1 MVARDGVNIATF
13 CSMPARAARL
23 NNPLLLPQTV
33 SHRTETCSWKPYGK
47 ASYFIA
53 AKRDRQHFEE
63 NMTTTAHEMHETETR
78 VAAAGSPTNEQFEA
92 SHSNATGM
100 LSSPYVRGA
109 AVLGIAAAGY
119 ALVRRKKRPVLN
131 TASVRSDDTGK
142 LLKTGSFL
150 LSLAASFASAMNNVS
165 VDASA
170 AVEKETGHA
179 PTPSADCKSDAKDA
193 EPTTST
199 PPRPRFVQTS
209 TSWIGRQ
216 WEILLAAANAW
227 MDDYAPSMGA
237 ALSYY
242 TLFSLAPLLVLIIA
256 IAGMVFGQD
265 AAQGAIIAQL
275 QGIMG
280 QEGATAVQGL
290 LNAARERSTG
300 VVASIVGG
308 VLLLLGATATF
319 AELQTDLDRIWQ
331 VPAKQKPSGVWGWL
345 RSRVLSF
352 GLVLGFAFMLMISL
366 IVSAALA
373 ATGEWLG
380 GGAAAESVLAS
391 VLNFIASFALF
402 TVLFAMIYKIMPT
415 AKISWHDVWMGSAV
429 TALLFNVGKSLIGL
443 YLAKSSVASGF
454 GAAGS
459 FVILVAWFYYSAQIF
474 LFGAEYTWVYANSKV
489 RNG

>member
-1 MVARDGVNIATF
+1 
-13 CSMPARAARL
+13 
-23 NNPLLLPQTV
+23 
-33 SHRTETCSWKPYGK
+33 
-47 ASYFIA
+47 
-53 AKRDRQHFEE
+53 
-63 NMTTTAHEMHETETR
+63 MTTTDHEMHEAGTA
-78 VAAAGSPTNEQFEA
+78 VAAAESRTHAQSNVLKSKA
-92 SHSNATGM
+92 SEM
-100 LSSPYVRGA
+100 LSSRYVQGA

-119 ALVRRKKRPVLN
+119 ALVRRKKTPVSN
-131 TASVRSDDTGK
+131 MEPVRSDDSGGILK
-142 LLKTGSFL
+142 VGAYLVSLL
-150 LSLAASFASAMNNVS
+150 ASVASVMNNAS
-165 VDASA
+165 VDAPA
-170 AVEKETGHA
+170 AVQKETEYV
-179 PTPSADCKSDAKDA
+179 PTRSEDRKPDAKDA
-193 EPTTST
+193 EPATST
-199 PPRPRFVQTS
+199 PPRPKFEHTS

-216 WEILLAAANAW
+216 WQIIKAAANAW

-280 QEGATAVQGL
+280 EEGATAVQGL
-290 LNAARERSTG
+290 LKAAREPSTG
-300 VVASIVGG
+300 IVASIVGAF
-308 VLLLLGATATF
+308 LLLLGATAIF

-331 VPAKQKPSGVWGWL
+331 VPAKEKPSGLWGWL

-352 GLVLGFAFMLMISL
+352 GLVLGLAFMLMISL
-366 IVSAALA
+366 VVSAALA
-373 ATGEWLG
+373 ASSEWLG
-380 GGAAAESVLAS
+380 GGNAAESVLANA
-391 VLNFIASFALF
+391 LNFIASLALF

-415 AKISWHDVWMGSAV
+415 AKISWHDVWMGAAV

-489 RNG
+489 QNGHQA

>member
-1 MVARDGVNIATF
+1 
-13 CSMPARAARL
+13 
-23 NNPLLLPQTV
+23 
-33 SHRTETCSWKPYGK
+33 
-47 ASYFIA
+47 
-53 AKRDRQHFEE
+53 
-63 NMTTTAHEMHETETR
+63 MTTPAQEMQDAETSK
-78 VAAAGSPTNEQFEA
+78 VSDV
-92 SHSNATGM
+92 

-119 ALVRRKKRPVLN
+119 AFVKRKKHPVSDS
-131 TASVRSDDTGK
+131 TPKRSAGAGDI
-142 LLKTGSFL
+142 LKAGSFL
-150 LSLAASFASAMNNVS
+150 VSLAASLASTMNNAGVES
-165 VDASA
+165 SA
-170 AVEKETGHA
+170 AVRKETEYV
-179 PTPSADCKSDAKDA
+179 PTRPEACESDAKDA
-193 EPTTST
+193 APAAST
-199 PPRPRFVQTS
+199 PPRPMFEQTS
-209 TSWIGRQ
+209 SSWIGRQ
-216 WEILLAAANAW
+216 WQIFLAAANAW

-280 QEGATAVQGL
+280 KEGATAVQGL
-290 LNAARERSTG
+290 LKAAREPSTG
-300 VVASIVGG
+300 IGASIVGG
-308 VLLLLGATATF
+308 FLLLLGATAIF

-331 VPAKQKPSGVWGWL
+331 VPAKEKPSGVWGWL

-352 GLVLGFAFMLMISL
+352 GLVLGLAFMLMISL
-366 IVSAALA
+366 VVSAALA
-373 ATGEWLG
+373 ASSEWLG
-380 GGAAAESVLAS
+380 GAGAAESVLAN
-391 VLNFIASFALF
+391 VLNFIASLALF

>member
-1 MVARDGVNIATF
+1 
-13 CSMPARAARL
+13 
-23 NNPLLLPQTV
+23 
-33 SHRTETCSWKPYGK
+33 
-47 ASYFIA
+47 
-53 AKRDRQHFEE
+53 
-63 NMTTTAHEMHETETR
+63 MTTTAHETHEAEAS
-78 VAAAGSPTNEQFEA
+78 VAAPESTMNAQFEVLKSRA
-92 SHSNATGM
+92 SDAF
-100 LSSPYVRGA
+100 SSPYVRGA

-119 ALVRRKKRPVLN
+119 AVFKRKKKPVTKFVPVRSHDNGDFLKAGGVLVSLLASLASARN
-131 TASVRSDDTGK
+131 NASVDTP
-142 LLKTGSFL
+142 
-150 LSLAASFASAMNNVS
+150 
-165 VDASA
+165 A
-170 AVEKETGHA
+170 AVQKERDYF
-179 PTPSADCKSDAKDA
+179 PTHSQDGKPSQDAKPDAKDA
-193 EPTTST
+193 EPAIST
-199 PPRPRFVQTS
+199 PALPQFEHTS
-209 TSWIGRQ
+209 TSWIGREWQ
-216 WEILLAAANAW
+216 IFKAAANAW
-227 MDDYAPSMGA
+227 IDDYAPSMGA

-265 AAQGAIIAQL
+265 AAEGAIIAQL

-290 LNAARERSTG
+290 LKAAREPSTG
-300 VVASIVGG
+300 IVASIVGG
-308 VLLLLGATATF
+308 FLLLLGATAIF
-319 AELQTDLDRIWQ
+319 AELQTDLDRIWR
-331 VPAKQKPSGVWGWL
+331 VPAKAKPSGIWGWL

-366 IVSAALA
+366 VVSAALA

-380 GGAAAESVLAS
+380 GGGAAESVLAS

-489 RNG
+489 RKE

>member
-1 MVARDGVNIATF
+1 
-13 CSMPARAARL
+13 
-23 NNPLLLPQTV
+23 
-33 SHRTETCSWKPYGK
+33 
-47 ASYFIA
+47 
-53 AKRDRQHFEE
+53 
-63 NMTTTAHEMHETETR
+63 MTTNAHEMHD
-78 VAAAGSPTNEQFEA
+78 AGLGTNEPFDALKSQA
-92 SHSNATGM
+92 SDV

-119 ALVRRKKRPVLN
+119 ALLRRKKAPVSDMAPERRDRPVDML
-131 TASVRSDDTGK
+131 K
-142 LLKTGSFL
+142 LGSFL
-150 LSLAASFASAMNNVS
+150 VSLAASVASAMNSAS
-165 VDASA
+165 VDPSP
-170 AVEKETGHA
+170 AVQKEPEHA
-179 PTPSADCKSDAKDA
+179 PTLPEDREPDAKEA
-193 EPTTST
+193 ESSTST
-199 PPRPRFVQTS
+199 PARPRFEQTS
-209 TSWIGRQ
+209 ASWIGRQ
-216 WEILLAAANAW
+216 WQIFLAAANAW

-280 QEGATAVQGL
+280 REGAMAVQGL
-290 LNAARERSTG
+290 LKAAREQSTG

-308 VLLLLGATATF
+308 VLLLVGATATF

-331 VPAKQKPSGVWGWL
+331 VPEKQKPSGVWGWL

-373 ATGEWLG
+373 ATSEWLG
-380 GGAAAESVLAS
+380 GGAAAESVLAN

-415 AKISWHDVWMGSAV
+415 AKISWHDVWMGAAV

-489 RNG
+489 RKE

>member
-1 MVARDGVNIATF
+1 
-13 CSMPARAARL
+13 
-23 NNPLLLPQTV
+23 
-33 SHRTETCSWKPYGK
+33 
-47 ASYFIA
+47 
-53 AKRDRQHFEE
+53 
-63 NMTTTAHEMHETETR
+63 MHEAETR
-78 VAAAGSPTNEQFEA
+78 VAAAESGTDEQED
-92 SHSNATGM
+92 SDV

-119 ALVRRKKRPVLN
+119 ALLRRKKKPVSDRAPERSVN
-131 TASVRSDDTGK
+131 TGDM
-142 LLKTGSFL
+142 LKVGSFL
-150 LSLAASFASAMNNVS
+150 VSLVASVASAMNNAS

-170 AVEKETGHA
+170 AVQKETEYA
-179 PTPSADCKSDAKDA
+179 PTRPEDCKSDAKDP
-193 EPTTST
+193 EPSTST
-199 PPRPRFVQTS
+199 PPRPKFEQTS
-209 TSWIGRQ
+209 ASWIGRQ
-216 WEILLAAANAW
+216 WQILLAAANAW

-275 QGIMG
+275 QSIMG
-280 QEGATAVQGL
+280 KEGATAVQGL

-300 VVASIVGG
+300 VVATIVGG
-308 VLLLLGATATF
+308 FLLLLGATATF

-331 VPAKQKPSGVWGWL
+331 VPAKEKPSGVWGWL

-366 IVSAALA
+366 VVSAALS

-380 GGAAAESVLAS
+380 GGAAAESILAS
-391 VLNFIASFALF
+391 VLNFTASFALF

-489 RNG
+489 QNG